1 MSKHGYTIR
10 QSLHELP
17 AAFVNQIVSLSFLE
31 RGIEVELASVAQRKN
46 EDFIREMN
54 LTITRTKSWL
64 SELH

>member
-1 MSKHGYTIR
+1 MSKHGYTMR